1 VENRKLGRLGPE
13 LFPIGLG
20 CMAMSG
26 IYGPSDNAESIAT
39 IHAAI
44 DRGINLI
51 DTGDFYGM
59 GDNEMLIAKALAGTN
74 RARLFIQVKFGAQR
88 DPGGNWIGFDGRASA
103 VKTALAYTL
112 KRLNTD
118 YIDLYQ
124 PARLDPNVP
133 IEETVGAIAE
143 MIQAGYVR
151 HVGLSEVGP
160 ETIRRANAAHPVTAL
175 QIEYSLMSRSVETE
189 ILPAVRDLG
198 IGVTAY
204 GVLSRGQ
211 LAGRKSEGMSSSDYR
226 THLPRWS
233 AENEKRNLAMVDRL
247 NEIAREKRATPS
259 QLAMAWVLSR
269 GNDVIPLAGSR
280 TRAQLEDILGALDIS
295 LSPEDLARIEAA
307 VPAEQVAGSRYG
319 EPQMAMLDSERQTQQ
334 PV

>member
-1 VENRKLGRLGPE
+1 MKNRKLGRLGPE

-26 IYGPSDNAESIAT
+26 VYGPSDDTESIAT

-59 GDNEMLIAKALAGTN
+59 GDNEMLIAKALAGS
-74 RARLFIQVKFGAQR
+74 RRDRLFIQVKFGAQR
-88 DPGGNWIGFDGRASA
+88 DPAGNFIGFDGRPAS

-112 KRLNTD
+112 KRLNTE

-124 PARLDPNVP
+124 PARLDPSVP
-133 IEETVGAIAE
+133 IEETVGAISE

-151 HVGLSEVGP
+151 HVGLSEVGA

-175 QIEYSLMSRSVETE
+175 QIEYSLMSRSIESE
-189 ILPAVRDLG
+189 ILPAVRELG

-211 LAGRKSEGMSSSDYR
+211 LAGKKTEGMSSSDYR
-226 THLPRWS
+226 AHLPRWS
-233 AENEKRNLAMVDRL
+233 SENEKRNLAMVERL
-247 NEIAREKRATPS
+247 NEIARDKHATPS

-269 GNDVIPLAGSR
+269 GNDIIPLAGSR
-280 TRAQLEDILGALDIS
+280 TRAQLQDLLGALDIA
-295 LSPEDLARIEAA
+295 LTPDDLAQIEAA

-319 EPQMAMLDSERQTQQ
+319 EPQMAMLDSERRSQQ
-334 PV
+334 PI